1 MSLKIKVEMTKI
13 IGTILLLISCG
24 NNIEN
29 KDISGNWKSIK
40 TEQGPKFQT
49 ELFVDEETFNVFS
62 EEVND
67 IIFSSYYRINSKEI
81 VLLEDNKK
89 DIQLTLKYV
98 ITDEKLIISG
108 GGINATYI
116 KIIQGKTMDEYLY
129 GDMTKTE
136 YIREFDKRKL
146 LD

>member
-1 MSLKIKVEMTKI
+1 MTKI

>member
-1 MSLKIKVEMTKI
+1 MTKI
-13 IGTILLLISCG
+13 IGAILLLISCG

-49 ELFVDEETFNVFS
+49 ELFIDKETFNVFS